1 MMEWYARMES
11 SIPTFTLQEIRAEIS
26 LIMKSEGHLKVLEEE
41 GFFEHPASLN
51 HHLNCKGGLALHSLN
66 VYFCL
71 NRLSDQFKLN
81 IPMPVIAKTAIL
93 HDLCKLHTIKA
104 GVYARAN
111 KEKGIEKG
119 DPKYESDVAFPIGHG
134 DKSVIMG
141 YKLGFAFTDEEI
153 AMIRWH
159 MGNYDY
165 VYKEYQVRA
174 TALFPNIRWLQVAD
188 QMATAIEDVKDIQI
202 IDDLVEEK
210 EDGPKE

>member
-41 GFFEHPASLN
+41 GFFEHPAS
-51 HHLNCKGGLALHSLN
+51 